1 MYIFQN
7 LLDYKC
13 APTSFFVIRN
23 NFLVVDKS
31 RQARPRMAR
40 VVTDQ
45 KLAQLQIF
53 VTSNNKIVEI
63 FSTVIAGLVEFSQ
76 KTSNQS
82 CHHK

>member
-63 FSTVIAGLVEFSQ
+63 FSSVIASLEFSQ
-76 KTSNQS
+76 KSSNQS

>member
-1 MYIFQN
+1 M
-7 LLDYKC
+7 LDYKC

-63 FSTVIAGLVEFSQ
+63 FSSVIASLEFSQ
-76 KTSNQS
+76 KSSNQS